1 LTASK
6 LSPFQEEVLQAFF
19 RHTSR
24 FHLTGGAALAG
35 YHLGHRTTEDL
46 DLFTHEEAIEEGE
59 QALAAFCA
67 EVGAV
72 LEKIRT
78 APDFRRR
85 LVTRGDEAVLVDIV
99 LDRAPGS
106 IEKLTFGN
114 IRVDTREEIMANKLC
129 SLLSRSEP
137 RDMVDVMALDRAGT
151 RVEDAMPVA
160 MSKDAGLT
168 PAQLAWVLSGVRI
181 AEDAP
186 LPGNVDAREL
196 VEFLADLQERLSR
209 LAFPQDAGS

>member
-6 LSPFQEEVLQAFF
+6 LSPFQEEILQAFF
-19 RHTSR
+19 RHTSK

-59 QALAAFCA
+59 QALAALCA
-67 EVGAV
+67 EAGADM
-72 LEKIRT
+72 ERIRT
-78 APDFRRR
+78 APDFRRQ
-85 LVTRGDEAVLVDIV
+85 LVTRGNEAVLVDIV

-106 IEKLTFGN
+106 VEKLTFGN

-151 RVEDAMPVA
+151 RVEDAIPVA
-160 MSKDAGLT
+160 MNKDAGLT
-168 PAQLAWVLSGVRI
+168 PAQLAWVLSEVRL
-181 AEDAP
+181 AEDAR
-186 LPGNVDAREL
+186 LPGDTDARE
-196 VEFLADLQERLSR
+196 VMQFLAELQDRLSR
-209 LAFPQDAGS
+209 LAFPKDAGP